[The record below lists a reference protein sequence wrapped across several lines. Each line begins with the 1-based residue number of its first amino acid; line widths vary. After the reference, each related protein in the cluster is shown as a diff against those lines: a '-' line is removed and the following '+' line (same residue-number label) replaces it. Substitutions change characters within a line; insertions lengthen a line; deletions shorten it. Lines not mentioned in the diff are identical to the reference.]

1 MFESYDRVDTI
12 KYFNG
17 FSTTPA
23 LEYVVLNNISDFQP
37 KMSSH
42 LLTEICL
49 CTEGSGFFK

>member
-17 FSTTPA
+17 ISTTPA

-49 CTEGSGFFK
+49 CTEGSGFF